1 MKHMINWRDVNAL
14 YQIYPRSF
22 NDTNGDGVGDLQGVI
37 EKLDYLKGQ
46 PESLGVDA
54 IWLSPF
60 YKSPMKDFGY
70 DISDMKA
77 VDPVFGTMEDFRKL
91 VHEAHKRDIKVM
103 VDFVPNHT
111 SNEHEW
117 FVDSLSSTQSA
128 KRDYYV
134 WRDPAPGGGPPN
146 NWLSLFGGSAWEYDH
161 VSGQYYLHSFLKEQ
175 PDLNW
180 DNPKVREEMH
190 NVLRYWL
197 DLGVDGFRADAVWCI
212 SKNPDF
218 ADNPINKAYEG
229 DNLHDYSRYIHKN
242 SKNGPSLFKYLDEMT
257 YVLAE
262 YYDKRL
268 IFEYYPDH
276 QISDMYQQFRQFYT
290 DINHSIGVPFNFEG
304 IHQPW
309 NAQSFGEF
317 IEQYQ
322 KTVLEPDSLPV
333 YCFGNHDQMRMV
345 NRFGKR
351 QARMIALM
359 ELTLP
364 GLPTIYNGDEIGM
377 EDGVTLP
384 HQVRDPSATH
394 EMGGRDPQR
403 TPMQW
408 DATKNAG
415 FTTGEPWLPVAPS
428 YVQNNVA
435 QQVDD
440 DESYLSLYQ
449 MLLHLR
455 RIDPV
460 LVSGSFDLVDVV
472 NDMLV
477 YQRSGDDRSYLV
489 VLNFSH
495 QSRTA
500 NVPVGDLL
508 FMTNSGDVVDYT
520 DAGELTLKEHS
531 AVLIKL

>member
-1 MKHMINWRDVNAL
+1 MIHWRDVNAL

-22 NDTNGDGVGDLQGVI
+22 YDSNGDGVGDLNGVI
-37 EKLDYLKGQ
+37 SKLDYLKGR
-46 PESLGVDA
+46 PDSLGVDA

-70 DISDMKA
+70 DIADMKA
-77 VDPVFGTMEDFRKL
+77 ADDSFGTLDDFKRL
-91 VHEAHKRDIKVM
+91 VREAHNREIKVM

-111 SNEHEW
+111 SDQHEW
-117 FVDSLSSTQSA
+117 FQDSIGSVHSA
-128 KRDYYV
+128 KRDYYI

-161 VSGQYYLHSFLKEQ
+161 NSGQYYLHSFLKEQ

-197 DLGVDGFRADAVWCI
+197 DIGVDGFRADAVWCI
-212 SKNPDF
+212 SKDPDF
-218 ADNPINKAYEG
+218 TDNPLNKAYLG
-229 DNLHDYSRYIHKN
+229 NDVLAYDRYIHKN
-242 SKNGPSLFKYLDEMT
+242 SKNGPNLFKYLDEMT

-268 IFEYYPDH
+268 IFEYYPDL
-276 QISDMYQQFRQFYT
+276 QLGDMYQQFRQFYT

-309 NAQSFGEF
+309 SAQSFGEF
-317 IEQYQ
+317 IERYQ
-322 KTVLEPDSLPV
+322 HNVLEPDSLPV

-345 NRFGKR
+345 TRFGER
-351 QARMIALM
+351 QARMIALL

-377 EDGVTLP
+377 EDGKILP
-384 HQVRDPSATH
+384 HQVRDPSATE

-415 FTTGEPWLPVAPS
+415 FTTGEPWLPVAES
-428 YVQNNVA
+428 STKNNVA
-435 QQVDD
+435 QQMDD
-440 DESYLSLYQ
+440 DESFLSLYQ

-455 RIDPV
+455 HIDPV
-460 LVSGSFDLVDVV
+460 LVSGSFDLIDVV

-477 YQRSGDDRSYLV
+477 YQRSGDDRTYLV
-489 VLNFSH
+489 VLNFANE
-495 QSRTA
+495 SRSVQ
-500 NVPVGDLL
+500 VPK
-508 FMTNSGDVVDYT
+508 GDVLFLTNRGDVEEYDEH
-520 DAGELTLKEHS
+520 GELTLKAHS